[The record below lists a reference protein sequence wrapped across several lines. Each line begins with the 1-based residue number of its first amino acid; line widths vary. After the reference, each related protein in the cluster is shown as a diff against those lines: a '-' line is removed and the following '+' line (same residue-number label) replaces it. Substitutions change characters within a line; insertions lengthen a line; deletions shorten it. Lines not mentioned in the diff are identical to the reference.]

1 MDVFLLATHVWLGG
15 KFRVT
20 AAKERRAVG
29 GVRLETTDA
38 EGEECG
44 KGLLE
49 K

>member
-1 MDVFLLATHVWLGG
+1 MDVFLLATQVWVGR
-15 KFRVT
+15 KFMVS

-29 GVRLETTDA
+29 GVTLETTDA
-38 EGEECG
+38 EEGECG